1 MERLHAATVSPSR
14 SLAVATAELPLRVLP
29 YMAGVAAPRKDSSFG
44 TCRVPLGDAQP
55 AGMPPPPPLQPATS
69 HQPPATSRQP
79 PAKPTRRGRRYV
91 RLVRPP
97 STAALTLRCRQ
108 SPPISAN
115 LRQSPPI
122 SAHLRAARAAPRR
135 AAPPIFQRVS
145 RRHQVRNQKQKVR
158 CALVLLR
165 HGQSRYN
172 LDKIFTGWADPDLTS
187 RGRDEARLAGQLLKG
202 VGINKI
208 EVRFTSLLQRA
219 VKTALHASPHHGAI
233 LPTRCS
239 THRCCSA
246 P

>member
-1 MERLHAATVSPSR
+1 M
-14 SLAVATAELPLRVLP
+14 
-29 YMAGVAAPRKDSSFG
+29 
-44 TCRVPLGDAQP
+44 Q
-55 AGMPPPPPLQPATS
+55 
-69 HQPPATSRQP
+69 
-79 PAKPTRRGRRYV
+79 YV

-97 STAALTLRCRQ
+97 STAATLNCC
-108 SPPISAN
+108 
-115 LRQSPPI
+115 RQSPPI
-122 SAHLRAARAAPRR
+122 SAHLLAPRRAASRR
-135 AAPPIFQRVS
+135 AAPPISQRVS

-208 EVRFTSLLQRA
+208 EVRYTSLLQRA
-219 VKTALHASPHHGAI
+219 VKTALYASAHHGAI

-239 THRCCSA
+239 TRRCCSA

>member
-1 MERLHAATVSPSR
+1 
-14 SLAVATAELPLRVLP
+14 
-29 YMAGVAAPRKDSSFG
+29 
-44 TCRVPLGDAQP
+44 
-55 AGMPPPPPLQPATS
+55 MP
-69 HQPPATSRQP
+69 
-79 PAKPTRRGRRYV
+79 YV

-97 STAALTLRCRQ
+97 STAATLNCC
-108 SPPISAN
+108 
-115 LRQSPPI
+115 RQSPPI
-122 SAHLRAARAAPRR
+122 SAHLLAPRRAASRR
-135 AAPPIFQRVS
+135 AAPPISQRVS

-239 THRCCSA
+239 TRRCCSA

>member
-1 MERLHAATVSPSR
+1 VSSLIWQESLRLEKTARSELAEFRLATRNRQVCHR
-14 SLAVATAELPLRVLP
+14 RH
-29 YMAGVAAPRKDSSFG
+29 R
-44 TCRVPLGDAQP
+44 CN
-55 AGMPPPPPLQPATS
+55 
-69 HQPPATSRQP
+69 QPPATSRQP
-79 PAKPTRRGRRYV
+79 PATSQANAKGEELRMPYV

-97 STAALTLRCRQ
+97 STAATLNCC
-108 SPPISAN
+108 
-115 LRQSPPI
+115 RQSPPI
-122 SAHLRAARAAPRR
+122 SAHLLAPRRAASRR
-135 AAPPIFQRVS
+135 AAPPISQRVS

-239 THRCCSA
+239 TRRCFSA

>member
-1 MERLHAATVSPSR
+1 M
-14 SLAVATAELPLRVLP
+14 
-29 YMAGVAAPRKDSSFG
+29 
-44 TCRVPLGDAQP
+44 
-55 AGMPPPPPLQPATS
+55 
-69 HQPPATSRQP
+69 
-79 PAKPTRRGRRYV
+79 
-91 RLVRPP
+91 
-97 STAALTLRCRQ
+97 
-108 SPPISAN
+108 
-115 LRQSPPI
+115 
-122 SAHLRAARAAPRR
+122 
-135 AAPPIFQRVS
+135 
-145 RRHQVRNQKQKVR
+145 RNQKQKVR